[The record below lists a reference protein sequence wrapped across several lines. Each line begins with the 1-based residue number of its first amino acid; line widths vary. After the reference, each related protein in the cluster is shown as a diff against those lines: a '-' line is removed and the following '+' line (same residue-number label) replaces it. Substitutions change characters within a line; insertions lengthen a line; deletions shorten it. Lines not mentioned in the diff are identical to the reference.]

1 MSRSPERSSRPA
13 PALGASRPGRW
24 RGRRLARR
32 SRLPDL
38 LLALDLETTGVDPQ
52 AAEILAI
59 GCVPIVAG
67 AVRPGRRWSTLVRP
81 VHRSASEGIA
91 AHHLR
96 PSELVDA
103 PPLAEVLPQLL
114 ERIAEVDALVVH
126 HAALDIPVLVRA
138 TAATGRRWPRPA
150 VIDTV
155 DLIGTV
161 RRRQRDTGAAQRLPR
176 DLGAARAAL
185 DLPPHRPHD
194 AASDAVATAELLLAL
209 HTRLRG

>member
-1 MSRSPERSSRPA
+1 MPT
-13 PALGASRPGRW
+13 LGASRPGRW
-24 RGRRLARR
+24 RGRRLIRR
-32 SRLPDL
+32 SRLLDH

-52 AAEILAI
+52 GAEILAV

-67 AVRPGRRWSTLVRP
+67 AVRPGQRWSTLVRP
-81 VHRSASEGIA
+81 GRRSASDGIV

-103 PPLAEVLPQLL
+103 PPLAEVLPRLL
-114 ERIAEVDALVVH
+114 ERIATADAVVVH

-138 TAATGRRWPRPA
+138 TAATGHRWPRPA

-155 DLIGTV
+155 DLIATV
-161 RRRQRDTGAAQRLPR
+161 RRRQRDTGADQRLPR
-176 DLGAARAAL
+176 DLSAARAAL
-185 DLPPHRPHD
+185 GLPPHRAHD

-209 HTRLRG
+209 HTRLHR